1 MWILQ
6 GEASSGSQREREED
20 KRERLIMRVAVDAM
34 GAEKGLDIVIEG
46 AIKAKKVNPEIE
58 VVLVGDK
65 EKIEDEIIKSS
76 FKEASF
82 SIVHAP
88 EMVKVTDPA
97 AVSAKKKKNSSITL
111 ALDLLKEGKV
121 EALVSAGNTGAV
133 MTASLFKLGKLEG
146 VKRPCLAVVLPT
158 LSGGQAVLLDVGAN
172 VNCRAHHLFQFAIM
186 GSIYAYKVLRE
197 RAPRVGLLNIGE
209 EENKGNTLALQTF
222 QLLKESS
229 LNFVGNVEGR
239 DITSGNVEVV
249 VCDGFTGNV
258 ILKFAEGFA
267 ETALEIM
274 NEEIKKSL
282 PFLGGLLS
290 KKWLGRAKRDLDYA
304 EYGGAPLLG
313 VNGVCIVA
321 HGASSS
327 KAIKNAILA
336 SFEFAKGQINEHIKR
351 ALARNKEVRDENEEK
366 QYSGD
371 RVLYSQKSLD

>member
-1 MWILQ
+1 
-6 GEASSGSQREREED
+6 
-20 KRERLIMRVAVDAM
+20 MRVAVDAM

-65 EKIEDEIIKSS
+65 EKLEDEIIKSS

-97 AVSAKKKKNSSITL
+97 TVSAKKKKNSSITL

-158 LSGGQAVLLDVGAN
+158 LSGGEAVLLDVGAN

-186 GSIYAYKVLRE
+186 GSIYAYKVLRK

-290 KKWLGRAKRDLDYA
+290 KKWLGQAKRDLDYA

-366 QYSGD
+366 QHSGD

>member
-1 MWILQ
+1 
-6 GEASSGSQREREED
+6 
-20 KRERLIMRVAVDAM
+20 MRVAVDVM
-34 GAEKGLDIVIEG
+34 GAEKGLGIVIEG
-46 AIKAKKVNPEIE
+46 AIKARQANPEIE

-65 EKIEDEIIKSS
+65 EKLEDEITESS
-76 FKEASF
+76 FKETSF

-88 EMVKVTDPA
+88 EAVKMADSATI
-97 AVSAKKKKNSSITL
+97 SAKRKKNSSIAL

-158 LSGGQAVLLDVGAN
+158 LNGGQAVLLDVGAN

-197 RAPRVGLLNIGE
+197 RTPRVGLLNIGE

-222 QLLKESS
+222 KLLKQSS

-290 KKWLGRAKRDLDYA
+290 KKWLAQVKRDLDYA

-313 VNGVCIVA
+313 VNGVCVVA

-336 SFEFAKGQINEHIKR
+336 SFEFAKGKINEHIKR
-351 ALARNKEVRDENEEK
+351 ALVRDKEVRDENEEK

-371 RVLYSQKSLD
+371 RVLYSPKSFD

>member
-1 MWILQ
+1 
-6 GEASSGSQREREED
+6 
-20 KRERLIMRVAVDAM
+20 MRVAVDAM

-65 EKIEDEIIKSS
+65 EKIENEIIKSN

-97 AVSAKKKKNSSITL
+97 TVSAKKKKNSSITL

-158 LSGGQAVLLDVGAN
+158 LSGGEAVLLDVGAN

-209 EENKGNTLALQTF
+209 EENKGNALALQTF

-229 LNFVGNVEGR
+229 LKFFGNV
-239 DITSGNVEVV
+239 
-249 VCDGFTGNV
+249 
-258 ILKFAEGFA
+258 
-267 ETALEIM
+267 
-274 NEEIKKSL
+274 
-282 PFLGGLLS
+282 
-290 KKWLGRAKRDLDYA
+290 
-304 EYGGAPLLG
+304 
-313 VNGVCIVA
+313 
-321 HGASSS
+321 
-327 KAIKNAILA
+327 
-336 SFEFAKGQINEHIKR
+336 
-351 ALARNKEVRDENEEK
+351 
-366 QYSGD
+366 
-371 RVLYSQKSLD
+371 